1 MTPSRFLSLDVFR
14 GLVMVLLMTEATL
27 DLPRL
32 AGYFPGSPFWQL
44 VGYQTSHE
52 LWVGCRLWD
61 MIQPSFMLMV
71 GVAVPF
77 SIAARLAKGATH
89 AQLWQHTWRRA
100 AILIGLGI
108 LLRSMGRDQTY
119 FTFEDVISQIG
130 LGYPVLFWLAFRS
143 ARVQWVALTLI
154 LVGYWALFAFWPL
167 PDAVTTTKLGLVEN
181 KLYEPLTG
189 FFAHWNIHTNPANYF
204 DQWFLNLFPREQP
217 FIKNGGGYVTL
228 SFIPSLGTMLLG
240 LRAGQL
246 LRLDRPIRQKIQ
258 TLLLWGVG
266 AVLLG
271 LTAHYAGLCPIV
283 KRIWTPAWTL
293 FSGGLVFLLL
303 TLCITAVELWHW
315 QRGTFWFV
323 VVGANS
329 MAAYLLHWTIHSWI
343 VANVRTNIGYWLKP
357 LPESIRFGII
367 GLIAFALA
375 WYLMVWLYRKKLFVR
390 I

>member
-1 MTPSRFLSLDVFR
+1 MIPPRFLSLDVFR

-32 AGYFPGSPFWQL
+32 AGYFPDSAFWQFI
-44 VGYQTSHE
+44 GYQTSHE
-52 LWVGCRLWD
+52 GWVGCRLWD

-77 SIAARLAKGATH
+77 SIAARLVKGATP
-89 AQLWQHTWRRA
+89 AQLWRHTWRRA

-108 LLRSMGRDQTY
+108 LLRSMGREQTY

-130 LGYPVLFWLAFRS
+130 LGYPILFWLAFRS
-143 ARVQWVALTLI
+143 ARVQWVALVVI

-167 PDAVTTTKLGLVEN
+167 PDAATTAALGTVEN
-181 KLYEPLTG
+181 SPYEPLTG
-189 FFAHWNIHTNPANYF
+189 FFAHWNIHVNPANYV

-246 LRLDRPIRQKIQ
+246 LQTDQPMVSKVQ

-271 LTAHYAGLCPIV
+271 LACQFMGICPIV

-303 TLCITAVELWHW
+303 ALCIATVELWQW
-315 QRGTFWFV
+315 RRGTFWFV

-329 MAAYLLHWTIHSWI
+329 MAAYLLHWTIHSWL
-343 VANVRTNIGYWLKP
+343 VANVRTNLAYWLGF
-357 LPESIRFGII
+357 LPEGIRFGII

-375 WYLMVWLYRKKLFVR
+375 WYLMVWLYRRKLFVR